1 MCHSCHSY
9 CKGSGCTTSL
19 IAKILVIVGG
29 VNWGLVGAGML
40 LEADWNLVHMLLL
53 GLPTLEAVVYLLVG
67 VAAVYKIFG
76 CHCGK
81 CMSCEDCVPKEEKM
95 G

>member
-9 CKGSGCTTSL
+9 CKSSGCTTSL

-76 CHCGK
+76 RHCGK
-81 CMSCEDCVPKEEKM
+81 CMSGEDCVPKEEKM